1 MKEIKSEL
9 NKYRIVEYADNY
21 FIQYAYLNAESE
33 WRTIY
38 SSSNKDIEEIKKT
51 LEQLINM
58 DNLQAE
64 MENNK
69 EDIKIV

>member
-69 EDIKIV
+69 KDIKIV

>member
-69 EDIKIV
+69 KGIKIV